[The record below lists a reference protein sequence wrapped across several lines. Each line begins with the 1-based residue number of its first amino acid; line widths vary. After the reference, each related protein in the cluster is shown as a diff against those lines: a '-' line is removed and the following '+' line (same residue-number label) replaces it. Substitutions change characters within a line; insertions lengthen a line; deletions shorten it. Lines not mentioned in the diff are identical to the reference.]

1 MSSELLIP
9 QYREAT
15 RLHRLIDNF
24 CAILD
29 TFIEQPLNRMARP
42 INPDV
47 STGVLLDWIGLRL
60 GLFRPRVRSQDF
72 DWLGFEGSEEH
83 GFDQAPFFSLQADIE
98 GSVPIND
105 GNYARLLKA
114 RALFLRSRADRT
126 SIERILNVIF
136 DQGYIIDGSEICSPP
151 DPPSIQF
158 IGHTSNNIIVFWSVP
173 NSNGAP
179 ILQYEVEVVR
189 NGVVESLRV
198 TDGQSLNYG
207 NIEPGDY
214 FSFQVYA
221 TSALG
226 RSAGGNV
233 EQLTLPPASGEDPP
247 MPTRFVRFDGPTVV
261 PEGQPGEGNLDIS
274 AHIAFGAGVTSVQF
288 SDVTIDPRHEISSVG
303 VESGVSTDPAA
314 DFVFRRQIVPP
325 EPVRETRIYSVTFQ
339 VEDDLGSIARES
351 VLFTVNGD
359 PNIVSDVKC
368 MLLNAP
374 TRDVQVVREYMDA
387 LIPRPVGTGMVIENV
402 ET

>member
-60 GLFRPRVRSQDF
+60 GLIRPRVRSQDF
-72 DWLGFEGSEEH
+72 DWLGFEGSEER

-126 SIERILNVIF
+126 SIERILNVLF

-151 DPPSIQF
+151 DPPTLQF
-158 IGHTSNNIIVFWSVP
+158 VYVPPGHVVLLWTEPNN
-173 NSNGAP
+173 NGAP

-189 NGVVESLRV
+189 NGVDICR
-198 TDGQSLNYG
+198 
-207 NIEPGDY
+207 
-214 FSFQVYA
+214 A
-221 TSALG
+221 
-226 RSAGGNV
+226 
-233 EQLTLPPASGEDPP
+233 PADRKS
-247 MPTRFVRFDGPTVV
+247 VV
-261 PEGQPGEGNLDIS
+261 
-274 AHIAFGAGVTSVQF
+274 
-288 SDVTIDPRHEISSVG
+288 
-303 VESGVSTDPAA
+303 
-314 DFVFRRQIVPP
+314 
-325 EPVRETRIYSVTFQ
+325 
-339 VEDDLGSIARES
+339 
-351 VLFTVNGD
+351 
-359 PNIVSDVKC
+359 
-368 MLLNAP
+368 
-374 TRDVQVVREYMDA
+374 
-387 LIPRPVGTGMVIENV
+387 
-402 ET
+402 

>member
-1 MSSELLIP
+1 
-9 QYREAT
+9 
-15 RLHRLIDNF
+15 
-24 CAILD
+24 
-29 TFIEQPLNRMARP
+29 
-42 INPDV
+42 
-47 STGVLLDWIGLRL
+47 
-60 GLFRPRVRSQDF
+60 
-72 DWLGFEGSEEH
+72 
-83 GFDQAPFFSLQADIE
+83 
-98 GSVPIND
+98 
-105 GNYARLLKA
+105 
-114 RALFLRSRADRT
+114 
-126 SIERILNVIF
+126 
-136 DQGYIIDGSEICSPP
+136 
-151 DPPSIQF
+151 
-158 IGHTSNNIIVFWSVP
+158 
-173 NSNGAP
+173 
-179 ILQYEVEVVR
+179 
-189 NGVVESLRV
+189 
-198 TDGQSLNYG
+198 
-207 NIEPGDY
+207 
-214 FSFQVYA
+214 
-221 TSALG
+221 
-226 RSAGGNV
+226 
-233 EQLTLPPASGEDPP
+233 

-303 VESGVSTDPAA
+303 VDSGVSTDPAA

-359 PNIVSDVKC
+359 LNIVSDVKC

>member
-15 RLHRLIDNF
+15 RLHRLIGNF

-29 TFIEQPLNRMARP
+29 TFIEQPLNRMAQP

-47 STGVLLDWIGLRL
+47 STGVILDWIGLRL
-60 GLFRPRVRSQDF
+60 GLIRPRVRSEEF
-72 DWLGFEGSEEH
+72 NWLGFEGSEER
-83 GFDQAPFFSLQADIE
+83 GFDQAPFFSLQADIQ

-105 GNYARLLKA
+105 GNYVRLLKA

-126 SIERILNVIF
+126 SIERILNVLF
-136 DQGYIIDGSEICSPP
+136 DQGYVIDGSEICSPP
-151 DPPSIQF
+151 DPPRISF
-158 IGHTSNNIIVFWSVP
+158 VGIVFNSLLLSWTEP
-173 NSNGAP
+173 NNNGAP
-179 ILQYEVEVVR
+179 ILHYDVEVVR
-189 NGVVESLRV
+189 NGVVESIRV
-198 TDGQSLNYG
+198 TDGRILNYAAT
-207 NIEPGDY
+207 EPGDY

-226 RSAGGNV
+226 RGTGSDV
-233 EQLTLPPASGEDPP
+233 EQLNIPPESGEDPP
-247 MPTRFVRFDGPTVV
+247 MPTRFGHITGPYVV
-261 PEGQPGEGNLDIS
+261 PEGMPGEGNLEFNAQVIL
-274 AHIAFGAGVTSVQF
+274 GTGVTSVQF
-288 SDVTIDPRHEISSVG
+288 SDVNIDPRHELGSMEV
-303 VESGVSTDPAA
+303 DPDMPSDPGE

-359 PNIVSDVKC
+359 PNITSDVKC

>member
-15 RLHRLIDNF
+15 RLHRLINNF

-29 TFIEQPLNRMARP
+29 TFIEQPLNRMSRP
-42 INPDV
+42 INPDI

-60 GLFRPRVRSQDF
+60 GLVRPRVRSQDF
-72 DWLGFEGSEEH
+72 DWLGFEGSEER

-105 GNYARLLKA
+105 VNYARLLKA

-126 SIERILNVIF
+126 SIERILNVLF

-151 DPPSIQF
+151 DPPT
-158 IGHTSNNIIVFWSVP
+158 IGFVGIVFGSLRLAWSEP
-173 NSNGAP
+173 NNNGAP

-198 TDGQSLNYG
+198 TDGQTLSYG
-207 NIEPGDY
+207 NTEPGDY

-226 RSAGGNV
+226 RSAGSEV
-233 EQLTLPPASGEDPP
+233 EQLTIPPASGEDPP
-247 MPTRFVRFDGPTVV
+247 MPTRFFIIEGPFVV
-261 PEGQPGEGNLDIS
+261 PDGQAGEGNLEFS
-274 AHIAFGAGVTSVQF
+274 AYVTFGTGVTSVQF
-288 SDVTIDPRHEISSVG
+288 TDVTIDPRHEIVNVG
-303 VESGVSTDPAA
+303 VDSDTPNDPDA
-314 DFVFRRQIVPP
+314 DFIFRRQIVPP
-325 EPVRETRIYSVTFQ
+325 EPVRETRTYSVTFQ

-351 VLFTVNGD
+351 VMFTVNGD
-359 PNIVSDVKC
+359 PDIISDVKC